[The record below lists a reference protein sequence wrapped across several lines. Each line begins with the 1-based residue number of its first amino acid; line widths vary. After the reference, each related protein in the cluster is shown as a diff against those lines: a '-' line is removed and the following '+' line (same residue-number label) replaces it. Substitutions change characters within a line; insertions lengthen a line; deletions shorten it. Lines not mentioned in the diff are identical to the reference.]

1 MGGSKEYLFPMNWN
15 WSFSPP
21 ILKLEVT
28 KECLVSLINQG
39 LQKHSKSLLAGQQW
53 SPCLLILKGLSQK
66 IQEMTFEEQEH
77 LWDNPP
83 QAAI

>member
-1 MGGSKEYLFPMNWN
+1 MNWN

-21 ILKLEVT
+21 VLKLEVT

-39 LQKHSKSLLAGQQW
+39 LQKHNKSLLAGQQW
-53 SPCLLILKGLSQK
+53 SPCLQILKGLSHK
-66 IQEMTFEEQEH
+66 IQEMTFEEQKH